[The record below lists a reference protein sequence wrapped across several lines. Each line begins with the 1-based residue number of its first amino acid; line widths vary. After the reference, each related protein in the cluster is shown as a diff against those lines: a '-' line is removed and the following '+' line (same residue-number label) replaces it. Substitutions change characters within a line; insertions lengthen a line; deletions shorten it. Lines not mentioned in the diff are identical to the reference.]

1 MKFLKLLLLFFTTL
15 CFSQKEYSFDYLIH
29 YEYTRFVDSTA
40 TKSTDIYYLTNSN
53 QNEYF
58 AVMSE
63 ADSLDFHV
71 YLKDENGIESRVRL
85 PKDNFK
91 VSSDS
96 KMEIKCESVFKY
108 EPSNWKYLT
117 NVYQYSAKTDTVIHG
132 KNYGSYTL
140 ACKNPER
147 NKNRNIG
154 SFQYI
159 MDDTSE
165 FHLPVLTSSVALEEW
180 KLDKKLP
187 NTIYKAKIYTNN
199 RNQVEFKE
207 DLIDAK
213 KVAITLFIPAEC
225 DLSKRMIQTKGVN
238 SFEE

>member
-1 MKFLKLLLLFFTTL
+1 MKFLKLFLLFFTTL

-63 ADSLDFHV
+63 ADSLNFHV

-85 PKDNFK
+85 PKANFQT
-91 VSSDS
+91 SGNS

-108 EPSNWKYLT
+108 KPSSWKYLT
-117 NVYQYSAKTDTVIHG
+117 NVYQYSEKIDTVIQG
-132 KNYGSYTL
+132 NNYGSYTL

-147 NKNRNIG
+147 NKKRNIG

-159 MDDTSE
+159 MDDNSE

-187 NTIYKAKIYTNN
+187 NTIYKEKIYTNN
-199 RNQVEFKE
+199 RNQIEFKE
-207 DLIDAK
+207 DLIEAK
-213 KVAITLFIPAEC
+213 NVAITLFISEEC
-225 DLSKRMIQTKGVN
+225 DLSKRMIQTKGAN
-238 SFEE
+238 SPEE